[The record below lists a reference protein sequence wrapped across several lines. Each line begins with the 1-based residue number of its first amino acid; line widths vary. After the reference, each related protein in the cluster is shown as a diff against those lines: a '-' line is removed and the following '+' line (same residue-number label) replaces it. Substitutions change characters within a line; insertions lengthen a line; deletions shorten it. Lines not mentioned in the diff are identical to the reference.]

1 MKKINLIARLLFI
14 LGIVSLCI
22 GGVIGL
28 IFTYH
33 WMNIGAI
40 VQFFGSYLFVLLSIA
55 FIFVIIGFILFGL
68 SEMIEQQTLT
78 NQLLAKHEKI
88 NLTHFHEK
96 LISEQQPTSHSGEST
111 EGFHFPDSDT
121 PPLHHSIRTKRL
133 MNVDWYTADSDPHWI
148 SHMIDKL
155 GEKVHTITALLRAIG
170 MPRQPHQTHILLKL
184 TETEQMKQSALSG
197 RIILTYPN
205 GGTRTKQSNL
215 ITNRLKN
222 TPFYWISP

>member
-55 FIFVIIGFILFGL
+55 FIFLLIGFILFGI

-96 LISEQQPTSHSGEST
+96 LISEHQPTPQPKEST
-111 EGFHFPDSDT
+111 VGFHFPDSDA

-148 SHMIDKL
+148 SHMVDKL
-155 GEKVHTITALLRAIG
+155 GEKVHTITALPQSDWYAATTSSN
-170 MPRQPHQTHILLKL
+170 THLVKIDRDRTNEAVRFEWTDYPDLSEWWN
-184 TETEQMKQSALSG
+184 TYQAKQSD
-197 RIILTYPN
+197 N
-205 GGTRTKQSNL
+205 K
-215 ITNRLKN
+215 
-222 TPFYWISP
+222 

>member
-33 WMNIGAI
+33 WMNIGAT
-40 VQFFGSYLFVLLSIA
+40 VQFFGSYLFALLSIA
-55 FIFVIIGFILFGL
+55 FIFVIIGFILFGI

-96 LISEQQPTSHSGEST
+96 LISEQQPTSQSGESS
-111 EGFHFPDSDT
+111 EGFHFPDSDA

-155 GEKVHTITALLRAIG
+155 GEKVHTITALPQSDWYAATTSSD
-170 MPRQPHQTHILLKL
+170 THLVKIDRDRTNEAVRFEWTDYPDLSEWWN
-184 TETEQMKQSALSG
+184 TYEAKQSD
-197 RIILTYPN
+197 N
-205 GGTRTKQSNL
+205 K
-215 ITNRLKN
+215 
-222 TPFYWISP
+222 